1 MALHGR
7 EKSGLNDP
15 SLNQSVLQVVLPL
28 HPSTELHGVRIS
40 KTTDSEN
47 PTFCT
52 LFIAFPI
59 SSSKCCE
66 SRAFVTNVWP
76 KNKNKCC
83 GEGIYFSL
91 YRGLLALFC

>member
-7 EKSGLNDP
+7 QKSSLNDP
-15 SLNQSVLQVVLPL
+15 SRNLSVLQPVLPQ
-28 HPSTELHGVRIS
+28 HPPTTPHGVRTS

-47 PTFCT
+47 LTFCT

-59 SSSKCCE
+59 SCSKCCE

-76 KNKNKCC
+76 KK
-83 GEGIYFSL
+83 IITL
-91 YRGLLALFC
+91 W